1 MKQLYDAPART
12 EAPSL
17 TKLILGASGLPRLGS
32 FFSFLTAHSSLASSR
47 LRWNSFYSSENN
59 TRDALQPTPLPTIH
73 RKVRL
78 NDQKSQ
84 AERHL
89 KPLRW
94 CGRPRISCHIFEGNA
109 SSHRLCGSLTYTTR
123 RPMNKARYVL
133 AKHTWFAERNAKKKM
148 KVCLRCCRPTDIC
161 LPLSSSRKNN
171 FFCRCNI
178 VTEVTG
184 SDS

>member
-1 MKQLYDAPART
+1 MEVKVSICLWANSQPYLKRLKKIKNKNNKT
-12 EAPSL
+12 TL
-17 TKLILGASGLPRLGS
+17 RRPREDRSAIPHQAYSRSVRALQTWLFL
-32 FFSFLTAHSSLASSR
+32 FFFLTAHSSLASSR
-47 LRWNSFYSSENN
+47 LRRNSFYSSENN

-94 CGRPRISCHIFEGNA
+94 CGRPRISCHIFEGNT

-133 AKHTWFAERNAKKKM
+133 AKLTWFAERTAKK
-148 KVCLRCCRPTDIC
+148 
-161 LPLSSSRKNN
+161 
-171 FFCRCNI
+171 I
-178 VTEVTG
+178 VHESLFALMR
-184 SDS
+184 SD

>member
-1 MKQLYDAPART
+1 MEVEVSICLWANSQPYLKRPKKKIKKIKQLYNAPART

-123 RPMNKARYVL
+123 RPMNKAHVVL
-133 AKHTWFAERNAKKKM
+133 AKHTWFAERNAKK
-148 KVCLRCCRPTDIC
+148 
-161 LPLSSSRKNN
+161 
-171 FFCRCNI
+171 I
-178 VTEVTG
+178 VHESLFALMR
-184 SDS
+184 SD